1 MWTRLMIVWEEF
13 CGGWS
18 ILCNVD
24 TGGQLDNE
32 ANIQA
37 LNLYDHHDH
46 YKIRE
51 VSKKIVCGPAPSPLR
66 PRRQDFKSEFK
77 YWGGCH
83 RSEHRF
89 YT

>member
-1 MWTRLMIVWEEF
+1 MPVLMMWTRLMIVWEEF

-37 LNLYDHHDH
+37 LNLYDHHDQ
-46 YKIRE
+46 YIRE
-51 VSKKIVCGPAPSPLR
+51 VSQKNGLITKREVGKKLSVVRLR
-66 PRRQDFKSEFK
+66 V
-77 YWGGCH
+77 H
-83 RSEHRF
+83 
-89 YT
+89 